1 MSIRNK
7 TYKDYGMNNDDV
19 KATLNKVLVLN
30 NEQREKIKELFS
42 EHIPQEL
49 IEYVCMSVFDGV
61 IYKKLCAQGLDYDQ
75 IDFAAYKRV
84 AVWLAYNYLSEI

>member
-42 EHIPQEL
+42 EHIPQ
-49 IEYVCMSVFDGV
+49 
-61 IYKKLCAQGLDYDQ
+61 
-75 IDFAAYKRV
+75 
-84 AVWLAYNYLSEI
+84 

>member
-30 NEQREKIKELFS
+30 NEQREKSK
-42 EHIPQEL
+42 
-49 IEYVCMSVFDGV
+49 
-61 IYKKLCAQGLDYDQ
+61 
-75 IDFAAYKRV
+75 
-84 AVWLAYNYLSEI
+84 NYLANIFRRN